1 MAAVAPETV
10 DVPLLKDEA
19 SSMGLMM
26 APGIATITFYKG
38 DVRAA
43 EPAMQAQLAKVVAAN
58 PWLAGKL
65 VKSKAH
71 GVVIRHPVE
80 PSEADL
86 GRLFFA
92 SSSPA
97 GGAADKK
104 KAFKLA
110 PGTPYMKLCADLYK
124 SSVIVGSGAAIV
136 GKEKYVSSLTLAES
150 SEAGSFALVF
160 SLSHSVGDG
169 RTYYEVL
176 SMLRPGADVR
186 ALSSARV
193 MGFGE
198 SMRDQC
204 DRKPLEWVDKPA
216 TLYGMTCGMC
226 CNPKAKVYA
235 FYLDDEKLAAAKAA
249 GAQPGGDE
257 GSEKE
262 SGSGG
267 GGAAVPCVSTNDVL
281 TSGFFK
287 ECGTRIGMM
296 GMDCRG
302 RLEGVGA
309 DLAGNYVTALVL
321 DAGAFGSPAALRR
334 LLQKGPP
341 YTTITGKLPSCA
353 ALCCAAKANR
363 FAMASNWSA
372 FAKGGGLVALDGCEL
387 SLHLPV
393 QPADMLTFD
402 NLIPFASGVGRVGV
416 LCATVSTDEAGLRAS
431 LPVGDVIS
439 TELFPDK

>member
-1 MAAVAPETV
+1 
-10 DVPLLKDEA
+10 
-19 SSMGLMM
+19 MG

-43 EPAMQAQLAKVVAAN
+43 EPALQAQLAKVVAAN

-71 GVVIRHPVE
+71 GVVIRHPAE

-104 KAFKLA
+104 KAFKFA

-136 GKEKYVSSLTLAES
+136 GKEKYVSSLALAES

-193 MGFGE
+193 MGSGRACW
-198 SMRDQC
+198 SSATGSPGVGGQARDAVPMTAACYATPRPRSTRSTSTTRSSPPPRPRGRSGGMREV
-204 DRKPLEWVDKPA
+204 RKR
-216 TLYGMTCGMC
+216 
-226 CNPKAKVYA
+226 
-235 FYLDDEKLAAAKAA
+235 A
-249 GAQPGGDE
+249 GAGAGGR
-257 GSEKE
+257 
-262 SGSGG
+262 
-267 GGAAVPCVSTNDVL
+267 PCRT
-281 TSGFFK
+281 
-287 ECGTRIGMM
+287 
-296 GMDCRG
+296 
-302 RLEGVGA
+302 
-309 DLAGNYVTALVL
+309 
-321 DAGAFGSPAALRR
+321 
-334 LLQKGPP
+334 
-341 YTTITGKLPSCA
+341 
-353 ALCCAAKANR
+353 
-363 FAMASNWSA
+363 
-372 FAKGGGLVALDGCEL
+372 
-387 SLHLPV
+387 
-393 QPADMLTFD
+393 
-402 NLIPFASGVGRVGV
+402 
-416 LCATVSTDEAGLRAS
+416 
-431 LPVGDVIS
+431 
-439 TELFPDK
+439 